1 MAPLIRVADIFA
13 GESDAFV
20 NVRFTLSAASTQTI
34 TVNYATGYSTADSN
48 VDFDNSSGTIA
59 FAAGETTKTVRVP
72 LIADTTVEPSEVFL
86 FNLSSP
92 SNAQL
97 ERTSSTITIVDND
110 GATNILSGG
119 ISDDT
124 YTVDSPND
132 VVIESSIGGK
142 DTVLASI
149 SYTLPSHVENLTLTG
164 KRGIRATGNA
174 LDNQISG
181 NSGNNLLKGF
191 KGKDSLDGGLGED
204 TLTGGLGNDTLTGS
218 AGADVFR
225 FDAALNDA
233 KNRDSLTDFNP
244 AEGDGIQLEN
254 SIFSALGIPGSL
266 PSEAFAF
273 GARARDF
280 SQHILYNATTGALA
294 YDQDG
299 DGPIAAI
306 RFAVLSPDLALTS
319 SAFTVT

>member
-1 MAPLIRVADIFA
+1 VRIPLITD
-13 GESDAFV
+13 
-20 NVRFTLSAASTQTI
+20 
-34 TVNYATGYSTADSN
+34 
-48 VDFDNSSGTIA
+48 
-59 FAAGETTKTVRVP
+59 TK
-72 LIADTTVEPSEVFL
+72 VEPSEVFL

-97 ERTSSTITIVDND
+97 ERTSSTITIVEND

-132 VVIESSIGGK
+132 VVIESSIGGQ

-164 KRGIRATGNA
+164 KRRIRATGNA
-174 LDNQISG
+174 LDNQIRG
-181 NSGNNLLKGF
+181 NSTNNLLKGLR
-191 KGKDSLDGGLGED
+191 GKDSLDGGLGDD
-204 TLTGGLGNDTLTGS
+204 TLTGGAGNDTLTGS

-233 KNRDSLTDFNP
+233 KNRDSLTDFIP
-244 AEGDGIQLEN
+244 SVGDGIQLEN

-273 GARARDF
+273 GARARNF
-280 SQHILYNATTGALA
+280 NQHILYNASTGALA

-306 RFAVLSPDLALTS
+306 RFAVLSPRLALTS